1 MKNALTVR
9 YNNVIFRLTGSLFA
23 AVFITLYGKSTGLLV
38 AMKYPSFYLQV
49 TLSFSVAFFLALLC
63 HCSTTILD
71 KHFDWLS
78 KPVRRSGLQAVFGI
92 MIPVLA
98 AYYIMLLYF
107 NYFDGRDI
115 HASGYM
121 LVYFPHTVYFI
132 ILLNLYYVIHN
143 LILRLH
149 NPGTTQVAATERS
162 TLRSYAI
169 ISDAPGPAN
178 IHPHNPGYLLT
189 DRTCAEDNR
198 HSDTAAISTTAVPDT
213 LPEGEGKQLIEN
225 ICNICFFYR
234 YNGRNRIVFQDGY
247 STITGLSLDRIEELL
262 AMARLPETAPS
273 FFRINRQV
281 LLGSHA
287 FDLSDR
293 PLSTRHNQIDIHS
306 RYLSPSKGIT
316 SELFK
321 ISRFNLAKFK
331 RWVAGHQPVAAE

>member
-9 YNNVIFRLTGSLFA
+9 YNNVIFRLTGSLCA
-23 AVFITLYGKSTGLLV
+23 AVFITLYGKGTGLLV

-49 TLSFSVAFFLALLC
+49 ALSFSVAFFLTLLC
-63 HCSTTILD
+63 HYSTTVLD

-78 KPVRRSGLQAVFGI
+78 KPVRRSGLQVVFGI
-92 MIPVLA
+92 MIPALA

-107 NYFDGRDI
+107 HYFDGRDI

-121 LVYFPHTVYFI
+121 LVYFPHTIYFI
-132 ILLNLYYVIHN
+132 IFFNLYYVIHN
-143 LILRLH
+143 LVARLH
-149 NPGTTQVAATERS
+149 NLGTAPAATEHSR
-162 TLRSYAI
+162 LRSYTIAPA
-169 ISDAPGPAN
+169 APGPAD
-178 IHPHNPGYLLT
+178 ICPHSPGYLPT
-189 DRTCAEDNR
+189 ERACAEDHGR
-198 HSDTAAISTTAVPDT
+198 SDTAIPDP
-213 LPEGEGKQLIEN
+213 LPEGEGKQLIDN

-247 STITGLSLDRIEELL
+247 STMTGLSLDRIEELL
-262 AMARLPETAPS
+262 ATARLPETAPS

-293 PLSTRHNQIDIHS
+293 PLSTRHNQINIHS

-331 RWVAGHQPVAAE
+331 RWVAEHQPIAAE